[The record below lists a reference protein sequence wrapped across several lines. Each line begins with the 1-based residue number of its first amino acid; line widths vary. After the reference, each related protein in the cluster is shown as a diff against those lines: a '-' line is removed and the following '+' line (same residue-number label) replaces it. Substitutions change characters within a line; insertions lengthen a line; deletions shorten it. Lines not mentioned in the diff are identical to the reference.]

1 MFTIIPYTIPLRMKD
16 IIPPITIF
24 LLSFLLHFLHPKIG
38 VRITP
43 NPQDIILNIPQNLV
57 QHNNYG
63 A

>member
-1 MFTIIPYTIPLRMKD
+1 MKD